1 MTSPCTEEGKTNK
14 LKHVTD
20 ALRTNGYPMTTINN
34 VINNIQSTSTAQ
46 LPEEQVGMLFRSVDP
61 PETTKQLSCATLPY
75 VKGITESLTKTLRK
89 YDITVTTKP
98 LRTLQQ
104 HFPSPKHRV
113 QTDKQ
118 TNVVNNIP
126 CTECSRSCIGETGR
140 SFETR
145 KKEHVRNVT
154 NYTSGSNIAN
164 HAWKYDHK
172 IDFDERKIIDKGN
185 FRIRKTLESWHT
197 AATKNTENNAK
208 PLAKQYTNLIKKTLP
223 LQITTLIRLMV
234 YISQLFLN

>member
-1 MTSPCTEEGKTNK
+1 
-14 LKHVTD
+14 
-20 ALRTNGYPMTTINN
+20 MTTINDT
-34 VINNIQSTSTAQ
+34 INNIQSTSTAPS
-46 LPEEQVGMLFRSVDP
+46 PEEPVGMFFGSVDP
-61 PETTKQLSCATLPY
+61 PEITKQLSYATLSY
-75 VKGITESLTKTLRK
+75 VNDITKSLTRTLRK

-113 QTDKQ
+113 ETDKQ

-126 CTECSRSCIGETGR
+126 CTECSWSYIGETGR

-172 IDFDERKIIDKGN
+172 IDFDKRKIIDKGN

-197 AATKNTENNAK
+197 AATKDAENNAK
-208 PLAKQYTNLIKKTLP
+208 PLAKQYTTLIKKHC
-223 LQITTLIRLMV
+223 RC
-234 YISQLFLN
+234 